1 MSLDA
6 FCVVK
11 PMCLKHRGSSCIVK
25 TIHFRTM
32 GTGLDAICILK
43 TMLFRTVEPAEGR
56 TSTGLH
62 AICIIKTMFFRAVEA
77 HGGSSRPKASMTL
90 RACSIVSCY
99 ETIDFWVWRLSG
111 TWGFIILKEG
121 SPPRSLESLDWRQR
135 EAESS

>member
-32 GTGLDAICILK
+32 GTGLDAICIIK
-43 TMLFRTVEPAEGR
+43 TMLFRT
-56 TSTGLH
+56 
-62 AICIIKTMFFRAVEA
+62 VEA

-90 RACSIVSCY
+90 RAFSIVSCY
-99 ETIDFWVWRLSG
+99 ETIDFRVWRLSG

-121 SPPRSLESLDWRQR
+121 SPPRNLESLDGRQR